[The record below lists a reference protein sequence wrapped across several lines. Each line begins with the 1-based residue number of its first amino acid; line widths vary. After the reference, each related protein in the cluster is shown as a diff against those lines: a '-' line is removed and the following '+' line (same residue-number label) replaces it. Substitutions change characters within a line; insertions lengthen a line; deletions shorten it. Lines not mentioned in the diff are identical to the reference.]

1 MSKAMRVLLLILLA
15 LIALGALWTA
25 LGTREV
31 GVLVVA
37 LGVMLAGAVAFVLLL
52 RHPPTTS

>member
-1 MSKAMRVLLLILLA
+1 MSKAVRVLLLILLA
-15 LIALGALWTA
+15 LIALGALWMA

-37 LGVMLAGAVAFVLLL
+37 LAVMLAGAAAFVLLM
-52 RHPPTTS
+52 RRRPTTS